1 MDEKE
6 KKLVFSTISDLLYT
20 YAIRFRDYIFH
31 MIIYI
36 KMDINYALE
45 MIYIYKD

>member
-6 KKLVFSTISDLLYT
+6 KKLVFSTISDLLYMLLDLG
-20 YAIRFRDYIFH
+20 INIFY

-36 KMDINYALE
+36 KMDINCALE